1 MEWMCIITFK
11 NLPVEFKAHRAKI
24 APSQS
29 KRVHSS
35 GVS

>member
-1 MEWMCIITFK
+1 MEWMYIITFEYS
-11 NLPVEFKAHRAKI
+11 PVELKAHRAKI
-24 APSQS
+24 ASSQS

>member
-1 MEWMCIITFK
+1 MEWICIITFEY
-11 NLPVEFKAHRAKI
+11 LPVEFKAHRAKI
-24 APSQS
+24 ASSQS